1 MPSKFD
7 PTGNAQRNASS
18 DFARRYSHMLDI
30 MMNPYAPKERKQ
42 GVELLLACEVLEDLE
57 NYGRRPSPKMPA
69 ELGEFTE
76 QELIDKVRKTAKA
89 TRPGQAD
96 KDLVQLFALWRAG
109 VFLVESVNAGRVE
122 VLYSAAR
129 AFDAASKE
137 YPAHAKDLLTLGI
150 FFETE
155 WSEPLL
161 PILSMPDARRR
172 APALA
177 CDLVTLPS
185 YLRTMADTDAIPKER
200 KRGGAPT
207 RIQGSWMQDFEN
219 KKK

>member
-18 DFARRYSHMLDI
+18 DFAARYSHMLSI
-30 MMNPYAPKERKQ
+30 MMNPYAPKDQRQ
-42 GVELLLACEVLEDLE
+42 GVELLLASEVLEDLE
-57 NYGRRPSPKMPA
+57 NYGRRAAPKMPA
-69 ELGEFTE
+69 ELDEFTA
-76 QELIDKVRKTAKA
+76 QELIDKVQKVAMA

-96 KDLVQLFALWRAG
+96 KDLVQLFALWRAA

-122 VLYSAAR
+122 VLYAAAR
-129 AFDAASKE
+129 AFSAASKE
-137 YPAHAKDLLTLGI
+137 YPAHAKDLHTLGI

-155 WSEPLL
+155 WSQPLL

-172 APALA
+172 APMLA
-177 CDLVTLPS
+177 QDLVTLPS
-185 YLRTMADTDAIPKER
+185 YFRTMSETDVVPKER

-207 RIQGSWMQDFEN
+207 RIQGSWMQDFE
-219 KKK
+219 KKN